1 MRYLNLKKIFLLV
14 ALSCLF
20 TGALQAQQVVVKATI
35 DSTSIL
41 IGEQT
46 LIRLEVAG
54 NKNKPLQLPVYS
66 PSDTIIK
73 GIEVLEMFKPDT
85 TDLGNE
91 RIRIN
96 QNYMVTSFDS
106 ALYLIPSFKVISGDD
121 TTYSNTLGLKVAS
134 LQVDTVSAKFIPIKD
149 VISPKF
155 VLTDFLPD
163 YWYWWLAGLI
173 AIAAAAFILYRIYS
187 KKSLVPFKKEE
198 PLLPPHVRAINS
210 LDAVKAEKLWQ
221 QGRIKEYHSM
231 ITDILRTYIEER
243 FNTPAMEMTS
253 GEILAKIRRMNEADS
268 VYENLK
274 QILQLADFVKF
285 AKYQPLPDENE
296 LSLINSYLFVNQ
308 TKVEEKPVVI
318 EENGKNEGN
327 EKNII
332 TDDNEKMK

>member
-1 MRYLNLKKIFLLV
+1 MRYLKLKNIFVLIVLSLL
-14 ALSCLF
+14 
-20 TGALQAQQVVVKATI
+20 GIGQLQAQQPVVKATI

-46 LIRLEVAG
+46 MIRLEVAG

-66 PSDTIIK
+66 SSDTIIT

-91 RIRIN
+91 RIKIN

-106 ALYLIPSFKVISGDD
+106 ALYLIPPFKVISGDD
-121 TTYSNTLGLKVAS
+121 TTYSNTLGLKVTS
-134 LQVDTVSAKFIPIKD
+134 MDVDTVTAKFIPIKD
-149 VISPKF
+149 VINPKF

-163 YWYWWLAGLI
+163 YWYWWLTGLI

-187 KKSLVPFKKEE
+187 KKSLIPFQKEE
-198 PLLPPHVRAINS
+198 PQLPPHVKAING
-210 LDAVKAEKLWQ
+210 LDAIKAEKLWQ

-243 FNTPAMEMTS
+243 FKTPAMEMTS
-253 GEILAKIRRMNEADS
+253 GEILAKIRRINETDS

-296 LSLINSYLFVNQ
+296 LSIMNSYLFVNQ
-308 TKVEEKPVVI
+308 TKVEEKPVI
-318 EENGKNEGN
+318 AEAEENESNEGDEKNE
-327 EKNII
+327 
-332 TDDNEKMK
+332 DNEKMK